1 MGVWSEA
8 LRQELQPDIRVMLI
22 EPAAVAT
29 ELTDHVRRDLISRV
43 DGLGLPVTALVPRQQ
58 SLRDATEGGSDVTLA
73 VGMGGGF

>member
-29 ELTDHVRRDLISRV
+29 ELTDHVRRDLVSRV

-58 SLRDATEGGSDVTLA
+58 SLRDATEDGSDVTLA